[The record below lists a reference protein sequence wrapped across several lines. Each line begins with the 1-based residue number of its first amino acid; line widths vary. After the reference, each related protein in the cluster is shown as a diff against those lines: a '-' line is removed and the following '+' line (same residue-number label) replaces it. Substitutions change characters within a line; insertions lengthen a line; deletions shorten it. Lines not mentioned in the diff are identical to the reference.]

1 MNIHIL
7 KKKQHRSYSP
17 WFFMDLCLHYTS
29 LWLFISFTHEIVHN
43 IFKRN
48 TMSLN
53 LNCVGITSMSSLW
66 NRGILREAL
75 CGIIPTIVLN
85 VHKVIFPYSKWGG
98 FVIIVVFRLIQYQD
112 ASTHKFYVYD
122 VIYVDWILLMHD

>member
-7 KKKQHRSYSP
+7 KEKKQYRSYSP
-17 WFFMDLCLHYTS
+17 WILMDLPHYTS

-53 LNCVGITSMSSLW
+53 LNCVGINSMSSLW
-66 NRGILREAL
+66 NRISLREAL
-75 CGIIPTIVLN
+75 CGIIPTTILN
-85 VHKVIFPYSKWGG
+85 AGEVNCPYSKWR

-122 VIYVDWILLMHD
+122 VIYVDWILLMHN